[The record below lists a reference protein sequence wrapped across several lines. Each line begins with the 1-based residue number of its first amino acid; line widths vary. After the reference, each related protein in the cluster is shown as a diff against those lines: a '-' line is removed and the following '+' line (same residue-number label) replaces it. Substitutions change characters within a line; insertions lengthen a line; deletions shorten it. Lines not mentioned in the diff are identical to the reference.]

1 MNKNK
6 EFVKNTAILFVGKF
20 ATQFIS
26 FLLLPLYTHYLLTD
40 DYGTVDLIHTYITLF
55 VPVLTLRI
63 DSALFRFL
71 IDNRQ
76 NESEKKRIISN
87 SYFLLF
93 LGIAF
98 TLLSFFI
105 VTKFVKFPYIGF
117 TFLNIIISLISSVS
131 LQILRGLGK
140 NKNYS
145 IASIITGV
153 TTLISNTMMI
163 LVFHSNASS
172 ILISSSIA
180 NSICILYVVFNVKI
194 FRYLSL
200 KEIDKKTLK
209 EILTYSLPMIPN
221 SLSWWIVNVSDRT
234 IISLFIGV
242 SFNAIYAVSCKF
254 SNILNSVYSIF
265 NMSWQESASLHI
277 DDEDRDEFFTEM
289 INSIFMVFA
298 TVSLLIIAFLPFV
311 FNILIGEK
319 YLSSYN
325 YVPILLYANSW
336 NVLIG
341 LIGGIYVAKK
351 RTKEIASTTIV
362 SAVINIVIN
371 LALIKFIG
379 LYAACIST
387 LLSYMIMSIYRYI
400 DCRKYVKLRLNFVKI
415 IIYTVVFAA
424 SSLIYLKGNYWLYS
438 ADAVFVLIYAYFL
451 NKKMI
456 MSFLKSAKAKVKK
469 IKNAEK

>member
-93 LGIAF
+93 LGIDF

-117 TFLNIIISLISSVS
+117 TFLNIIISMISSVS

-234 IISLFIGV
+234 IISFFIGV